1 MTEIRDISLDPAPID
16 TKQAKKFMTYL
27 EKSEEV
33 ENQYEVVLTLHE
45 SVAIEFSYFGNLD
58 EEGLF
63 HGQAVLKPTTYQ
75 SCYKGQCKVSERC
88 KPGLFRGINKTDV
101 IGGC

>member
-16 TKQAKKFMTYL
+16 TKRAKKFMTFL
-27 EKSEEV
+27 EKSEEA

-75 SCYKGQCKVSERC
+75 SCYKGQCKVSEGC
-88 KPGLFRGINKTDV
+88 KSGLFQGIKKTQ
-101 IGGC
+101 